1 MARLNPATKSTG
13 KTLRAGTRGRWAV
26 AALFATVACSAVIL
40 SGCAGM
46 ATNSS
51 AKATPQDMVQ
61 ITPSDMTFSNVAAG
75 EKATQTAT
83 LVNTGTEAVTISQM
97 AMSSAEFSTSS
108 LAVPMSLGPGQS
120 TKFQVT
126 YAGKTAAG
134 VSGTLTAMTSTGG
147 RFHVKLKGSGGATPT
162 LSLSTTALSFG
173 NVLVNGSATQA
184 VTLKNSGQTN
194 IQISQMGVTG
204 GGFTI
209 SGMAAPV
216 TISAGQS
223 VALQAKFAP
232 ATEGAVKGAISIT
245 SDAQNPTATVA
256 LNGTGV
262 AATYTMALSPTTVSF
277 GNVNAGSSA
286 TQTVQLSNTG
296 NSSVTISQITA
307 SGSGISVSGAAT
319 PVTLAPS
326 QGVAL
331 TVKFAPTT
339 SGTTTGSLT
348 VTSSDGVNAGASI
361 TGTGVQAGLTVTPS
375 SASFGSVVVGSTNSQ
390 TVQVRNS
397 GTGTLTISQATVSGT
412 GFSLTGMA
420 LPMNLAPGQS
430 GNFNV
435 QYAPQGTGSVTGA
448 VSILSN
454 APNSPTIVAL
464 SATGTTAT
472 ATMSVSPGSLS
483 FGSLTTG
490 SVTTQPLTITNT
502 GNANVS
508 ISSVSATA
516 GGAFSIASGAG
527 AVTLSPTQSTS
538 VSVQFAPTS
547 AGSKVGS
554 VTIASNATGSVSSVS
569 LTGTAVAPTANHS
582 IALNWAGS
590 SSSVSGYNVYRST
603 VKGASYAKMNGSLV
617 GGVSFSDSSVQS
629 GLTYY
634 YVATSVDASGN
645 ESVYSNE
652 VSAIVP

>member
-1 MARLNPATKSTG
+1 
-13 KTLRAGTRGRWAV
+13 
-26 AALFATVACSAVIL
+26 
-40 SGCAGM
+40 M

-51 AKATPQDMVQ
+51 AKATPQDMLQ
-61 ITPSDMTFSNVAAG
+61 ITPSDITFSNVAAG

-83 LVNTGTEAVTISQM
+83 LENTGTEAVTISQM
-97 AMSSAEFSTSS
+97 AMSSTEFSSAG
-108 LAVPMSLGPGQS
+108 LAAPMSLGPGQS
-120 TKFQVT
+120 AKFQVT
-126 YAGKTAAG
+126 YTGTTAAG
-134 VSGTLTAMTSTGG
+134 ASGTLTAMTSTGG
-147 RFHVKLKGSGGATPT
+147 SFRVKLKGSGGATPT
-162 LSLSTTALSFG
+162 LSLSTTVLSFG
-173 NVLVNGSATQA
+173 NVLVNGSGTQA
-184 VTLKNSGQTN
+184 VTLKNSGRTN
-194 IQISQMGVTG
+194 IQISQIGVTG
-204 GGFTI
+204 GGFSI

-223 VALQAKFAP
+223 VALQAKFTP
-232 ATEGAVKGAISIT
+232 ATAGAAKGAISIT

-262 AATYTMALSPTTVSF
+262 AGTYTMALSPATVSF

-307 SGSGISVSGAAT
+307 SGTAISVSGAAT

-326 QGVAL
+326 QSVAL
-331 TVKFAPTT
+331 TAKFAPTT

-348 VTSSDGVNAGASI
+348 VTNSDGVNAIASI

-375 SASFGSVVVGSTNSQ
+375 SVSFGSVVAGSTNSQ
-390 TVQVRNS
+390 TVQVKNS
-397 GTGTLTISQATVSGT
+397 GTGTLTISQATVSGA

-454 APNSPTIVAL
+454 APNSPTVLAL

-472 ATMSVSPGSLS
+472 VTISVSPGSLS

-508 ISSVSATA
+508 ISSVSATT

-527 AVTLSPTQSTS
+527 AVTVSPKQSTS

-554 VTIASNATGSVSSVS
+554 VTIASNATGSLSSVS
-569 LTGTAVAPTANHS
+569 LAGTAVAPTLNHS
-582 IALNWAGS
+582 IALNWGGS

-603 VKGASYAKMNGSLV
+603 VSGGSYAKMNGSLV
-617 GGVSFSDSSVQS
+617 GGVSFSDSSVQT

>member
-97 AMSSAEFSTSS
+97 AMSSAEFSTS
-108 LAVPMSLGPGQS
+108 LAVPMSLGSGQS

-232 ATEGAVKGAISIT
+232 ATAGAVKGAISIT

-375 SASFGSVVVGSTNSQ
+375 SASFG
-390 TVQVRNS
+390 
-397 GTGTLTISQATVSGT
+397 
-412 GFSLTGMA
+412 
-420 LPMNLAPGQS
+420 
-430 GNFNV
+430 
-435 QYAPQGTGSVTGA
+435 
-448 VSILSN
+448 
-454 APNSPTIVAL
+454 
-464 SATGTTAT
+464 
-472 ATMSVSPGSLS
+472 
-483 FGSLTTG
+483 
-490 SVTTQPLTITNT
+490 
-502 GNANVS
+502 
-508 ISSVSATA
+508 
-516 GGAFSIASGAG
+516 
-527 AVTLSPTQSTS
+527 
-538 VSVQFAPTS
+538 
-547 AGSKVGS
+547 
-554 VTIASNATGSVSSVS
+554 
-569 LTGTAVAPTANHS
+569 
-582 IALNWAGS
+582 
-590 SSSVSGYNVYRST
+590 
-603 VKGASYAKMNGSLV
+603 
-617 GGVSFSDSSVQS
+617 
-629 GLTYY
+629 
-634 YVATSVDASGN
+634 
-645 ESVYSNE
+645 
-652 VSAIVP
+652 